1 MRRCERLKD
10 KLSAFFARQA
20 VVWNSKSAS
29 VPQSIHL
36 TPQKV
41 KQSIA
46 TNISELL
53 FELTETRSL
62 KVALVCEMNNL
73 TLDQSL
79 TFPPRTPFQHSC
91 QVNEFNNVFRK
102 TGFNL
107 RHRNLLQHIKLQG

>member
-1 MRRCERLKD
+1 MLKD